1 MTDLIQ
7 LSAYEAARRI
17 RNGELSAYALMR
29 ACLERIE
36 AVDPQIQA
44 WAFLDPEH
52 ALAMAAEADAKQR
65 DGVAC
70 GPLHGVPVA
79 IKDVIDTEDMPTQ
92 CGSPIFASRQPL
104 EDAACVAALR
114 AAGAVIIGKSV
125 TTELASLTPGKTRNP
140 RDLERTPGGSSSG
153 SAAAVASGMVPLAL
167 GTQTAGSVIRP
178 ASFCGIFGFKPTLGF
193 ISRTGVLMQS
203 HTLDTIGVYGRSLQD
218 IALIAECL
226 SGWDGRDEVSYRRA
240 QQSLLAP
247 LAQDFEQP
255 PRLAFWRTPAWS
267 VAEPATHDAFAELV
281 EELGDYCQTI
291 DLPAE
296 CNALPVHQG
305 IVQSAENAAWYGDIY
320 DRYPNQLSPAMRDRL
335 AKGMQESARSYLE
348 ALTARARLYRHMT
361 DLFERFD
368 AVICPA
374 APGPAPKGIET
385 TGNPIFNAL
394 WTYLGVPAVT
404 LPLMEIDGLPV
415 GVQLVG
421 PRRDEAHLLRTANW
435 LVKHLSG

>member
-1 MTDLIQ
+1 MTDLFQ
-7 LSAYEAARRI
+7 LTAFEAAQRI
-17 RNGELSAYALMR
+17 RNGDFSAYALMR

-36 AVDPQIQA
+36 AVDPQIEA

-52 ALAMAAEADAKQR
+52 ALAMAAEADAGR
-65 DGVAC
+65 RNGAPC

-79 IKDVIDTEDMPTQ
+79 IKDIIDTEDMPTQ
-92 CGSPIFASRQPL
+92 HGSPIFASRQPL

-114 AAGAVIIGKSV
+114 AAGAIIIGKTV

-140 RDLERTPGGSSSG
+140 RAPERTPGGSSSG

-203 HTLDTIGVYGRSLQD
+203 HTLDTVGVFGRSLQD
-218 IALIAECL
+218 VALAAECL

-247 LAQDFEQP
+247 LEQEFEQP
-255 PRLAFWRTPAWS
+255 PRFAFCRTPAWPL
-267 VAEPATHDAFAELV
+267 AEPAMHDAFAELV
-281 EELGDYCQTI
+281 DALGEHCRAIELPPD
-291 DLPAE
+291 
-296 CNALPVHQG
+296 CNALPAHQG

-320 DRYPNQLSPAMRDRL
+320 DRHPGSLSPAMRERL
-335 AKGMQESARSYLE
+335 AKGMQENARAYIE
-348 ALTARARLYRHMT
+348 ALSARARLYRQMT
-361 DLFERFD
+361 GIFERFD

-374 APGPAPKGIET
+374 APGPAPKGLET
-385 TGNPIFNAL
+385 TGNPVFNGL

-404 LPLMEIDGLPV
+404 LPLMEIDGAPV

-435 LVKHLSG
+435 LVKHLS